1 MAFDFTN
8 IKAKGKLNGLSSFSS
23 LPAEDD
29 TIKITPI
36 PIDMIDPY
44 TESLH
49 PFKSYT
55 VDKIDELA
63 ESIKV
68 NGLLQPIIVSRKS
81 DGRYMIIA
89 GHNRFR
95 ACQKNNMDTIDA
107 VVRNELTAT
116 QRKLMMVDTNLEQ
129 RHKLTAKERALAY
142 KIKQDCLKE
151 LGATNPTAVI
161 AKENGES
168 RKSVQRY
175 IAISR
180 LTPELLDMVDTDRIK
195 LSVGVT
201 VSAVDTETQNSLSE
215 YLISEGEKA
224 TVDEKQAKEIQ
235 LEATVKPLSVDDI
248 AEILEKKPQKEKK
261 QSDIIKIHSQINN
274 EYADETGSI
283 ELTIKDK
290 TVTVE
295 VNNNLVSSIKDY
307 FSLNTEALY
316 LDDPFILDEL
326 PGFNYRPRLYNRAI
340 HQFHLRAKLLQEN
353 NGSEIEEVVRE
364 EAITGHINKVIRKID
379 KACNGELA
387 NTSGGVIYK
396 SDLSNKVFRMANVS
410 TGLKTFIIIKR
421 LLLNG
426 SLEDNG
432 TLILDEPEIHLH
444 PEWQVLF
451 AEIIVLLQK
460 EFNMHILLNTH
471 SPYFIEAIEV
481 FVDKYGVKDKSC
493 FYLAEKVGNE
503 AIVNDVTGKTEK
515 IYKQLAE
522 PFQVL
527 ENLRWEND

>member
-1 MAFDFTN
+1 MASTNLKEKWDRTHLCGSIYGEHCEHLMYATQEKNEYNNKALDIYCVYCTANGTARKIGGAATWTGLSPKYCYKRHNQEITEDKTMAFDFTN

-29 TIKITPI
+29 TVKITPI

-261 QSDIIKIHSQINN
+261 QSDIIKIH
-274 EYADETGSI
+274 YADIADSVMG
-283 ELTIKDK
+283 
-290 TVTVE
+290 
-295 VNNNLVSSIKDY
+295 
-307 FSLNTEALY
+307 
-316 LDDPFILDEL
+316 L
-326 PGFNYRPRLYNRAI
+326 P
-340 HQFHLRAKLLQEN
+340 KE
-353 NGSEIEEVVRE
+353 EIEPLVRWLLTNNKAQIADYCNDKGFVSVAETTADSDAESIDGILMDDNE
-364 EAITGHINKVIRKID
+364 EFDI
-379 KACNGELA
+379 
-387 NTSGGVIYK
+387 
-396 SDLSNKVFRMANVS
+396 
-410 TGLKTFIIIKR
+410 
-421 LLLNG
+421 
-426 SLEDNG
+426 
-432 TLILDEPEIHLH
+432 
-444 PEWQVLF
+444 
-451 AEIIVLLQK
+451 
-460 EFNMHILLNTH
+460 
-471 SPYFIEAIEV
+471 
-481 FVDKYGVKDKSC
+481 
-493 FYLAEKVGNE
+493 
-503 AIVNDVTGKTEK
+503 
-515 IYKQLAE
+515 
-522 PFQVL
+522 
-527 ENLRWEND
+527 

>member
-1 MAFDFTN
+1 MKLSLKNVGMIKNAN
-8 IKAKGKLNGLSSFSS
+8 IKLNGITVIAGKNGTGKSTIGKTLFTIFNSFSHYEDEIKNARVKQFAQEIEKKVAQLNIAEDFYNCSVIAESMFSNPDYYQDDEKLKDLIKSSF
-23 LPAEDD
+23 DD
-29 TIKITPI
+29 
-36 PIDMIDPY
+36 
-44 TESLH
+44 SWL
-49 PFKSYT
+49 
-55 VDKIDELA
+55 
-63 ESIKV
+63 
-68 NGLLQPIIVSRKS
+68 G
-81 DGRYMIIA
+81 
-89 GHNRFR
+89 
-95 ACQKNNMDTIDA
+95 
-107 VVRNELTAT
+107 
-116 QRKLMMVDTNLEQ
+116 MVYDN
-129 RHKLTAKERALAY
+129 
-142 KIKQDCLKE
+142 
-151 LGATNPTAVI
+151 
-161 AKENGES
+161 NGEP
-168 RKSVQRY
+168 
-175 IAISR
+175 ISSSEQIVVNDEF
-180 LTPELLDMVDTDRIK
+180 LQVIKDTFVVYNRI
-195 LSVGVT
+195 SDT
-201 VSAVDTETQNSLSE
+201 VIYSNLFNRRI
-215 YLISEGEKA
+215 ISEFK
-224 TVDEKQAKEIQ
+224 
-235 LEATVKPLSVDDI
+235 
-248 AEILEKKPQKEKK
+248 
-261 QSDIIKIHSQINN
+261 SQINN

-364 EAITGHINKVIRKID
+364 EAITSHINKVIRKID

>member
-1 MAFDFTN
+1 
-8 IKAKGKLNGLSSFSS
+8 
-23 LPAEDD
+23 
-29 TIKITPI
+29 
-36 PIDMIDPY
+36 
-44 TESLH
+44 
-49 PFKSYT
+49 
-55 VDKIDELA
+55 
-63 ESIKV
+63 
-68 NGLLQPIIVSRKS
+68 
-81 DGRYMIIA
+81 
-89 GHNRFR
+89 
-95 ACQKNNMDTIDA
+95 
-107 VVRNELTAT
+107 
-116 QRKLMMVDTNLEQ
+116 MVYDN
-129 RHKLTAKERALAY
+129 
-142 KIKQDCLKE
+142 
-151 LGATNPTAVI
+151 
-161 AKENGES
+161 NGEP
-168 RKSVQRY
+168 
-175 IAISR
+175 ISSSEQIVVNDEF
-180 LTPELLDMVDTDRIK
+180 LQVIKDTFVVYNRI
-195 LSVGVT
+195 SDT
-201 VSAVDTETQNSLSE
+201 VIYSNLFNRRI
-215 YLISEGEKA
+215 ISEFK
-224 TVDEKQAKEIQ
+224 
-235 LEATVKPLSVDDI
+235 
-248 AEILEKKPQKEKK
+248 
-261 QSDIIKIHSQINN
+261 SQINN

>member
-29 TIKITPI
+29 TVKITPI

-116 QRKLMMVDTNLEQ
+116 QRKLMMVDT
-129 RHKLTAKERALAY
+129 
-142 KIKQDCLKE
+142 
-151 LGATNPTAVI
+151 
-161 AKENGES
+161 
-168 RKSVQRY
+168 
-175 IAISR
+175 
-180 LTPELLDMVDTDRIK
+180 DRIK

-261 QSDIIKIHSQINN
+261 QSDIIKIHYADIADSVMGLPKEEIEPLVRWLLTNNQSQI
-274 EYADETGSI
+274 ADYCNDKGFVSVAETTADSDAESI
-283 ELTIKDK
+283 DGILM
-290 TVTVE
+290 
-295 VNNNLVSSIKDY
+295 
-307 FSLNTEALY
+307 
-316 LDDPFILDEL
+316 DDEDE
-326 PGFNYRPRLYNRAI
+326 F
-340 HQFHLRAKLLQEN
+340 
-353 NGSEIEEVVRE
+353 
-364 EAITGHINKVIRKID
+364 KI
-379 KACNGELA
+379 
-387 NTSGGVIYK
+387 
-396 SDLSNKVFRMANVS
+396 
-410 TGLKTFIIIKR
+410 
-421 LLLNG
+421 
-426 SLEDNG
+426 
-432 TLILDEPEIHLH
+432 
-444 PEWQVLF
+444 
-451 AEIIVLLQK
+451 
-460 EFNMHILLNTH
+460 
-471 SPYFIEAIEV
+471 
-481 FVDKYGVKDKSC
+481 
-493 FYLAEKVGNE
+493 
-503 AIVNDVTGKTEK
+503 
-515 IYKQLAE
+515 
-522 PFQVL
+522 
-527 ENLRWEND
+527 